1 MNKTNRRLLVLT
13 AVIGAIFLGPVLVVA
28 QEPANTGG
36 GTLQMAA
43 ARVWLNKSLDAKKA
57 KQGDAVTVKL
67 LDDVK
72 IPNSIELPK
81 NTILLGHIDMV
92 QPSLNK
98 GDSAIQVTFDKA
110 QMKDGQQLPIK
121 VTIMQIYPPPGNGI
135 PGGGSL
141 PPDQLAPSQT
151 GAAAA
156 RNPGSA
162 APPPGSPTT
171 QGGQT
176 SEDVNGVVLKSD
188 VHESASG
195 TFTSKGRN
203 VYLGSGTEMQMA
215 VLVIPAG
222 SEIK

>member
-1 MNKTNRRLLVLT
+1 MLTAAIVLLVINP
-13 AVIGAIFLGPVLVVA
+13 AFIVA
-28 QEPANTGG
+28 QEPATAGS
-36 GTLQMAA
+36 GTLQMAS

-57 KQGDAVTVKL
+57 RQGDAVTVKL

-72 IPNSIELPK
+72 IPNSSELPK
-81 NTILLGHIDMV
+81 NTILLGHIDTV
-92 QPSLNK
+92 QPSMNK

-141 PPDQLAPSQT
+141 PPDQLAPTPT

-171 QGGQT
+171 QGGRT

-215 VLVIPAG
+215 VLVVPAG